1 VPQLLVE
8 MIHLITHQLVHMA
21 KMNLNTMEETELMLL
36 KDMDSDIFD
45 YNEYLL
51 IYKLS
56 NNFFKLL

>member
-1 VPQLLVE
+1 
-8 MIHLITHQLVHMA
+8 
-21 KMNLNTMEETELMLL
+21 MEETELMLL

-56 NNFFKLL
+56 NNFIKFCKKKKKL